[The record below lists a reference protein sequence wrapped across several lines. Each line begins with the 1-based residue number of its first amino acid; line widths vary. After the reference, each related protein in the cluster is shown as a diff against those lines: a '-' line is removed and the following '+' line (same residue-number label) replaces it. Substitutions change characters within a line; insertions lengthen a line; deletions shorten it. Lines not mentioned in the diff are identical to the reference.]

1 MNREYTQVNE
11 NLSHPFN
18 SQSSAFNSF
27 RFLGFFFFSLLWI
40 VSCKEEIIT
49 PDPVEE
55 KKYEIG
61 DWYEKGDVKG
71 VVFKTDSSGKHGFI
85 VSLTAIN
92 SNKYQWATVNEITYA
107 VDEFDGKIN
116 LYHIISQANWE
127 THYPAFGYWHE
138 QGWYIPAINEL
149 KTISE
154 NINSINATIEK
165 NGGAVIGNTV
175 LSSTELSENQVYAV
189 QFGDNLVEI
198 DYIPVLKRKET
209 PDHHIRGVREF

>member
-1 MNREYTQVNE
+1 MNREYAQVNE

-18 SQSSAFNSF
+18 SQFSILNFF
-27 RFLGFFFFSLLWI
+27 RFSCLAIFSLLLI
-40 VSCKEEIIT
+40 MSCKEEIIT

-71 VVFKTDSSGKHGFI
+71 VVFKTDAAGKHGFI
-85 VSLTAIN
+85 VSLTATN

-116 LYHIISQANWE
+116 LYHIISQMNWE
-127 THYPAFGYWHE
+127 THYPAFEYWHE
-138 QGWYIPAINEL
+138 KGWYIPAINEL
-149 KTISE
+149 KMISE

-165 NGGAVIGNTV
+165 NGGAIIGNTV

-189 QFGDNLVEI
+189 QFGENFVKI

-209 PDHHIRGVREF
+209 PDHHIRGVKEF